1 VAVWLERQDGR
12 VLLRRVENGPLL
24 VGLWLPPFAVLTDG
38 ADPRSVAADL
48 AHEAG
53 FAAVLSAGPTVRHGI
68 THRDIR
74 VQPFLARLSGDRVA
88 EARSGWS
95 WQDPD
100 APALPTSS
108 LLAKLADACRQR
120 RPRPAVDREG

>member
-24 VGLWLPPFAVLTDG
+24 VGLWLPPFTVVSDGTDP
-38 ADPRSVAADL
+38 ASAAEDL
-48 AHEAG
+48 AREAG
-53 FAAVLSAGPTVRHGI
+53 SAAVLSAGPRVRHSI

-74 VQPFLARLSGDRVA
+74 VLPFVARICQHRLGEAQPD
-88 EARSGWS
+88 WS

-100 APALPTSS
+100 APTLPTSS
-108 LLAKLADACRQR
+108 LLGKLADACRQR
-120 RPRPAVDREG
+120 RQRPAVDREG